1 MVGRAGLV
9 GTHGQG
15 LFWVVALGSEGSGSG
30 TQAASNRVGKLVGAD
45 VGNVAASGLR
55 RTALL
60 EIIPSAMASVGSH
73 SLVDYWRLSVMAG
86 RLGGN

>member
-1 MVGRAGLV
+1 M
-9 GTHGQG
+9 
-15 LFWVVALGSEGSGSG
+15 VALGSEGSGSG